1 MSRRA
6 SDYAKA
12 GQATLV
18 VDWTNSSPFHRNL
31 SGYRLILT
39 KGWSLYAVDEVDG
52 VMYVYDTEDWG
63 EWIRRIDTNLA
74 EMFLYSDRYDPRPL
88 FDEKT
93 GMPFTLEHFLQE
105 FQ

>member
-1 MSRRA
+1 MSRRQ

-12 GQATLV
+12 GRPALV
-18 VDWTNSSPFHRNL
+18 VDWADFSPFHRNIL
-31 SGYRLILT
+31 GYRLILT

-52 VMYVYDTEDWG
+52 LMCVYDTENWA
-63 EWIRRIDTNLA
+63 EWIRRIDTNLD

-88 FDEKT
+88 FDKKT
-93 GMPFTLEHFLQE
+93 GMPVTLEQFLRE